1 MSLLGLI
8 PDSDPN
14 QTLRVKRF
22 LMAALVYALTIG
34 MMGLYVLEG
43 LMPMWAW
50 QALGGLILVLN
61 LGIYAFLRSGRNE
74 RLRDPSLTALQMVA
88 VCVLLG
94 LTMYVVDQS
103 RGALLLLYLVLL
115 MFGIL
120 RLWGW
125 QYSLIGMLALA
136 CYAAAIFA
144 VTQLRPSAVNLREET
159 LQLLALAAMV
169 PAGGFF
175 AAYVGRLRRSLRHR
189 QMELQRA
196 RETVYELR
204 LQDQLTG
211 VRNRHS
217 MVELLEDELARAQRL
232 DLPLSLIIV
241 DLDRFKRINREY
253 GHQRGDELMRRVAD
267 RLRGSLRSID
277 GIGRYGG
284 DEFMIVLPDTD
295 AAEAGRAARRL
306 LAVVTDCRLDRVP
319 TAPML
324 SASLG
329 VAERAPDD
337 TPWSLIERARYRTD
351 LALEQGGG
359 RIVETGSMPEPS
371 HDAG

>member
-1 MSLLGLI
+1 MSLMGLI

-22 LMAALVYALTIG
+22 LMAALVYLLTIG
-34 MMGLYVLEG
+34 LMGLYVLED
-43 LMPMWAW
+43 LMPMRAW
-50 QALGGLILVLN
+50 VGISGLIVVFN
-61 LGIYAFLRSGRNE
+61 LGVYVFLRSGRNE
-74 RLRDPSLTALQMVA
+74 RLSDPSLTGLQMVA
-88 VCVLLG
+88 ACLLLG
-94 LTMYVVDQS
+94 LTMYFVDQS

-115 MFGIL
+115 MFGVL

-125 QYSLIGMLALA
+125 QYSLVGLLALA
-136 CYAAAIFA
+136 SYACAIFA
-144 VTQLRPSAVNLREET
+144 VLRLRPSAVDLREET

-175 AAYVGRLRRSLRHR
+175 AAYVGRLRQTLRHR
-189 QMELQRA
+189 QLELQRA

-217 MVELLEDELARAQRL
+217 IVELLEHELARAQRL
-232 DLPLSLIIV
+232 DLPLSLVIV
-241 DLDRFKRINREY
+241 DLDQFKQVNRDY
-253 GHQRGDELMRRVAD
+253 GHQRGDALMRRVAD
-267 RLRGSLRSID
+267 RLRKSLRSID

-284 DEFMIVLPDTD
+284 DEFLVVLPDTD
-295 AAEAGRAARRL
+295 AVEADRAAQRL
-306 LAVVTDCRLDRVP
+306 LGVVTECRLDNVP
-319 TAPML
+319 SAPML
-324 SASLG
+324 SASVG

-359 RIVETGSMPEPS
+359 RIVVAGSVPQRA
-371 HDAG
+371 H